1 MSRPVTA
8 RPPAEHLAVLTRMMR
23 QIDSDDAMRLQRQL
37 TLKRHLHAAITILNT
52 EDLDRAERNGGRRR
66 KARGRPAKE

>member
-8 RPPAEHLAVLTRMMR
+8 RSPGEHLAVLTRMVR
-23 QIDSDDAMRLQRQL
+23 QIDEDEGMRTQRQL

-52 EDLDRAERNGGRRR
+52 EDLERAERKHGSRR
-66 KARGRPAKE
+66 KKA